1 MSFLGAQLPEASVML
16 TGEPCVQNASAH
28 VSGKEADMVGRQRST
43 RRSNRSTHGSVDSE
57 EDVTGNMTQKDTMHG
72 SKAAADVQPKAPSQ
86 PEKKGREVA
95 HLRAKLDTTAAAL
108 QNQDA

>member
-1 MSFLGAQLPEASVML
+1 
-16 TGEPCVQNASAH
+16 
-28 VSGKEADMVGRQRST
+28 
-43 RRSNRSTHGSVDSE
+43 
-57 EDVTGNMTQKDTMHG
+57 MTQKDTMRG